1 MKNYLNKYSVKKV
14 FSENFYYY
22 DFKSDFGSA
31 KIYFWF
37 FENKVTL
44 DDFEVNQK
52 RMGFGKELFID
63 LLEFLIQSNV
73 KKLSISSRNTE
84 EAQLFWKKMT
94 NFSYSHKIIENTID
108 VKETFLTLKTAPYTL
123 SHFTAT

>member
-1 MKNYLNKYSVKKV
+1 MKNYLNKYSVQKV

-108 VKETFLTLKTAPYTL
+108 VKETFLTLNENYCKNKRFAI
-123 SHFTAT
+123 

>member
-1 MKNYLNKYSVKKV
+1 MKNYLNKYSVQKV

-84 EAQLFWKKMT
+84 ESQLFWKKMT

-108 VKETFLTLKTAPYTL
+108 VKETFLTLNENYCKNKRFAI
-123 SHFTAT
+123 